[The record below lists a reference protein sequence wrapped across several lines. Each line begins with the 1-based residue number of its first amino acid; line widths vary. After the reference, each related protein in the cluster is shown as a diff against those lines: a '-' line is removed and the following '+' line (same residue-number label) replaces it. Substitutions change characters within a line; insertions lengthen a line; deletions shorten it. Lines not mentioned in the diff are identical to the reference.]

1 MKRVYIDFEMNM
13 PNSKSKRAVFN
24 SDIIAIGA
32 VMYDEKTKNI
42 DKFKSLIRP
51 VSNEELY
58 PHIQE
63 LTHISSEELKSAPSY
78 EEVMRKFKKW
88 LGIFSD
94 IKGIYTFGNLDLT
107 CFNNTD
113 MRSAKKNNHPRFVNN
128 IRDLFVD
135 IKEKYINCGMRCM
148 NYISLK
154 NLLEFVNLEFSG
166 DAHDPLNDAY
176 NLFILDEAI
185 TNNVDIQ
192 NLLIIRDI
200 IRPPFNDINSNL
212 DNCFNKFK
220 ESLYKKEGNYNIVDF
235 SVEIIKTVRM
245 YLLTII
251 DVNIQ
256 NLEIMKDISKKM
268 DTIDKLK
275 DIEEGYF
282 YLLEDV
288 YFDMKDVLEDLMLYR
303 MNEYEYKYEIKNI
316 IKMFDEDLDN
326 EKIYINKCNN
336 LNVVNKK

>member
-51 VSNEELY
+51 VSNEDLY

-63 LTHISSEELKSAPSY
+63 LTHISSEELESAPSY

-192 NLLIIRDI
+192 NLL
-200 IRPPFNDINSNL
+200 
-212 DNCFNKFK
+212 
-220 ESLYKKEGNYNIVDF
+220 
-235 SVEIIKTVRM
+235 
-245 YLLTII
+245 
-251 DVNIQ
+251 
-256 NLEIMKDISKKM
+256 
-268 DTIDKLK
+268 
-275 DIEEGYF
+275 
-282 YLLEDV
+282 
-288 YFDMKDVLEDLMLYR
+288 
-303 MNEYEYKYEIKNI
+303 
-316 IKMFDEDLDN
+316 
-326 EKIYINKCNN
+326 
-336 LNVVNKK
+336 